1 MKKDFPKP
9 SPKTPKSIASIPP
22 LLERFLKL
30 DSTDLHVTSGDIPYV
45 RVNGDLIPMPDA
57 KMIPPEEVSQLAQ
70 ILLGEERFAHFQAEH
85 EYDFAV
91 TLPSGARIRINASFQ
106 RGVIALAI
114 RLLPNTFP
122 EFETLGLPRKI
133 VSQVF
138 SLRHGLVL
146 VTGATGSGKTTTLGC
161 IINELNMT
169 RPAHIVTIEEPV
181 EYLHK
186 SQCSYVTQREVGVD
200 TESFSEALRRSFRQD
215 PDVVLIGEMR
225 DPETIRAA
233 LTLSETGHLTFGTLH
248 TSEAYQTV
256 IRIIGSFPPA
266 EQERARLVVATTL
279 RVVVCQQLLP
289 RADGGGRVLA
299 TETMVATPV
308 VRALIRENKLHQ
320 IPSVMKGG
328 SDVGMSTMNQSLA
341 KLVRNRIVTQEV
353 ALSFS
358 PDKED
363 LMDELLYRG

>member
-1 MKKDFPKP
+1 MKNDRPRPAQDPKP
-9 SPKTPKSIASIPP
+9 ALTILPP
-22 LLERFLKL
+22 LIEKFLKL
-30 DSTDLHVTSGDIPYV
+30 NSTDLHVTANDLPFV
-45 RVNGDLIPMPDA
+45 RMNGDMIEMPDSRPVPA
-57 KMIPPEEVSQLAQ
+57 EEGAQLTRT
-70 ILLGEERFAHFQAEH
+70 LLGEPRFDVFQKEH
-85 EYDFAV
+85 EFDFAE
-91 TLPSGARIRINASFQ
+91 TLPDGSRIRINASYQ
-106 RGVIALAI
+106 RGNIALAI
-114 RLLPNTFP
+114 RLLPSSFP
-122 EFETLGLPRKI
+122 PFETLGLPRKV
-133 VSQVF
+133 VSQIF

-146 VTGATGSGKTTTLGC
+146 VTGATGSGKSTTLGC
-161 IINELNMT
+161 IINEINLT
-169 RPAHIVTIEEPV
+169 RPSHIVTIEEPV

-186 SQCSYVTQREVGVD
+186 SRCSYVTQREVGVD

-289 RADGGGRVLA
+289 KADGTGRVLA

-320 IPSVMKGG
+320 LPSVIKGG
-328 SDVGMSTMNQSLA
+328 SEVGMSTMNQSLA
-341 KLVRNRIVTQEV
+341 KLVRNRVVTQEV

-358 PDKED
+358 PDRED
-363 LMDELLYRG
+363 LMDELLYR